1 MEIKAKLYPYPVLS
15 SYSNDYRN
23 SAFETKIEVIHEG
36 NEWRVE
42 FFAELTSESLLSCIR
57 NGAAK
62 YVYHLECAQTGFR
75 FVIQTDR
82 VRQTYT
88 LPNDSVNGTLEICPL
103 VVAVEDI
110 PAYHGEDFH
119 EDYQG
124 LSFDIEAGCVMAVG
138 QTVRFDITKD
148 IDDLANTP
156 SIFTISKN
164 PDADCKDMLV
174 DIFQRKIVIKLPAGD
189 FYSYKALSATPA
201 AQPIL
206 NALTVVPALLFVL
219 DELRALSIRERSENE
234 DTLWYRVLK
243 KILLEQ
249 FDCNVESEAF
259 NTMDFLELSQKL
271 VNHPMTEALTFL
283 ASDLGAVGG
292 DEL

>member
-82 VRQTYT
+82 VRETYT

-110 PAYHGEDFH
+110 PAYHG
-119 EDYQG
+119 
-124 LSFDIEAGCVMAVG
+124 
-138 QTVRFDITKD
+138 
-148 IDDLANTP
+148 
-156 SIFTISKN
+156 
-164 PDADCKDMLV
+164 DADCKDMLV